1 MRILPVVCL
10 TAVILNACGGSSGQR
25 ASAPVPAANETPQ
38 LPDAWSREAL
48 DVQPEMAMLQLRSP
62 GATGYKPG
70 TTVWAPLPI
79 DVQAGEASSP
89 GELLM
94 AVISSQHWADVLGEA
109 VWEQTTRVLVD
120 DSGVATGVVL
130 QWGLM
135 DDAVAGRDFRV
146 SMRRTGNRWKSE
158 GVERR
163 FHCRRGVSTDG
174 QCQ

>member
-1 MRILPVVCL
+1 MTTGYTPATTAWTPLPSE
-10 TAVILNACGGSSGQR
+10 IE
-25 ASAPVPAANETPQ
+25 ASQAA
-38 LPDAWSREAL
+38 
-48 DVQPEMAMLQLRSP
+48 SP
-62 GATGYKPG
+62 GALLTG
-70 TTVWAPLPI
+70 
-79 DVQAGEASSP
+79 
-89 GELLM
+89 
-94 AVISSQHWADVLGEA
+94 VIASQHWADILGDA

-146 SMRRTGNRWKSE
+146 SMRRTGDMWKVD

-163 FHCRRGVSTDG
+163 FHCRRGVSADG